1 MKLTLTIESQDP
13 TELARVALALG
24 GANLAMAEGAD
35 KPPKAPRPTPIP
47 TPATREEKPTR
58 AGAAPTEAA
67 VPTEDQ
73 LTAAANSA
81 VAKLGT
87 GGPAQIKAFI
97 SAKFTKAD
105 GAPGGLKSTA
115 EPQRGALLAALNE
128 IVRTGTVPAV

>member
-24 GANLAMAEGAD
+24 GANLATPEGD

-73 LTAAANSA
+73 LTTAANSA